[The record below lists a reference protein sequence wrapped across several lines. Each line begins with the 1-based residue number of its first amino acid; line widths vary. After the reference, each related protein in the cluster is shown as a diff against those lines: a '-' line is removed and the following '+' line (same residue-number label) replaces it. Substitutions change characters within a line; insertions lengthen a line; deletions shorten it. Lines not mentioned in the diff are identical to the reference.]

1 MSVHVALLFI
11 DDCPNREAVL
21 PLLRRLIDEA
31 GLQVPV
37 TQQRVTSR
45 EEADRTK
52 FLGSPTI
59 RVDGVDIEP
68 SAHERHDYGLQ
79 CRLYPT
85 PHGLRGVPAEAL
97 IRTALR
103 VDCATASRSR
113 NPP

>member
-1 MSVHVALLFI
+1 MRVELLFI
-11 DDCPNREAVL
+11 DGCPSHDAVL

-31 GLQVPV
+31 GLHTPV
-37 TQQRVTSR
+37 TQQRIASL
-45 EEADRTK
+45 EEADQTK

-85 PHGLRGVPAEAL
+85 PHGLRGVPMEAL

-103 VDCATASRSR
+103 VDSATASRSAEET
-113 NPP
+113 P